1 MIKIGVL
8 SLQGDIEEHV
18 DITKKALEKLGLKGE
33 VLPVKKPEEIE
44 VLDGLIITGGE
55 STVFGKVSSRLNVFS
70 TIKQL
75 SSKKVPL
82 FGTCAGLI
90 VFARNVYDRVVGETN
105 QPILNLLN
113 VTVSRNYF
121 GRQRESFEADLLVP
135 ILGNKPFRGVFIR
148 APAIEEIEE
157 NVEILTRLEDIV
169 VAVRQE
175 NLLATAFHP
184 ELTDDTRFHEY
195 FLKMIL
201 QET

>member
-8 SLQGDIEEHV
+8 ALQGDLEEHI

-44 VLDGLIITGGE
+44 GLDGLIITGGE

-90 VFARNVYDRVVGETN
+90 VFARNVYDRVLGETN
-105 QPILNLLN
+105 QPTLDLLN

-121 GRQRESFEADLLVP
+121 GRQRESFEADLLIPV
-135 ILGNKPFRGVFIR
+135 LGDEPFRGVFIR
-148 APAIEEIEE
+148 APAIEEIGE
-157 NVEILTRLEDIV
+157 NVEILARLEDIV

-175 NLLATAFHP
+175 NILATAFHP
-184 ELTDDTRFHEY
+184 ELTNDTRFHEY

>member
-1 MIKIGVL
+1 MIKIGIL
-8 SLQGDIEEHV
+8 ALQGDLEEH
-18 DITKKALEKLGLKGE
+18 DNITKMALEKLSLNGE
-33 VLPVKKPEEIE
+33 VLLVKKPEEIE
-44 VLDGLIITGGE
+44 SLDGLIITGGE

-121 GRQRESFEADLLVP
+121 GRQKESFEADLLVP
-135 ILGNKPFRGVFIR
+135 ILGDKPFRGVFIR

-157 NVEILTRLEDIV
+157 NVEILARLEDIV

>member
-8 SLQGDIEEHV
+8 ALQGDLEEHV

-33 VLPVKKPEEIE
+33 VLLVKKPEEIE
-44 VLDGLIITGGE
+44 SLDGLIITGGE
-55 STVFGKVSSRLNVFS
+55 STVFGKVSSRLNVYS

-121 GRQRESFEADLLVP
+121 GRQRESFEAELLIPV
-135 ILGNKPFRGVFIR
+135 LGDKPFRGVFIR
-148 APAIEEIEE
+148 APAIEEIGE
-157 NVEILTRLEDIV
+157 NVEILARLEDIV

-201 QET
+201 QEA

>member
-8 SLQGDIEEHV
+8 ALQGDLEEHI
-18 DITKKALEKLGLKGE
+18 DITKKALENLGLKGE
-33 VLPVKKPEEIE
+33 VLRVKKPEEIE
-44 VLDGLIITGGE
+44 NLDSLIITGGE

-105 QPILNLLN
+105 QPTLDLLN

-135 ILGNKPFRGVFIR
+135 VLGDKSFRGVFIR
-148 APAIEEIEE
+148 APAIEEIGE
-157 NVEILTRLEDIV
+157 NVEILARLEDIV

-175 NLLATAFHP
+175 NMLATAFHP
-184 ELTDDTRFHEY
+184 ELTNDTRFHEY

>member
-8 SLQGDIEEHV
+8 ALQGDLEEHI

-44 VLDGLIITGGE
+44 GLDGLIITGGE

-75 SSKKVPL
+75 SSKKIPL

-90 VFARNVYDRVVGETN
+90 VFARNVYDRVLGETN
-105 QPILNLLN
+105 QPTLDLLN

-121 GRQRESFEADLLVP
+121 GRQRESFEADLLIPV
-135 ILGNKPFRGVFIR
+135 LGDEPFRGVFIR
-148 APAIEEIEE
+148 APAIEEIGE
-157 NVEILTRLEDIV
+157 NVEILARLEDIV

-175 NLLATAFHP
+175 NILATAFHP
-184 ELTDDTRFHEY
+184 ELTNDTRFHEY
-195 FLKMIL
+195 FLKMII

>member
-1 MIKIGVL
+1 MVTIGVL
-8 SLQGDIEEHV
+8 GLQGDLEEHV
-18 DITKKALEKLGLKGE
+18 DITESALEKLSLKGE
-33 VLPVKKPEEIE
+33 VLVVKKPEEIE
-44 VLDGLIITGGE
+44 GLDGLIITGGE

-70 TIKQL
+70 TIKHL

-90 VFARNVYDRVVGETN
+90 VFARNVYDRVVGEIN
-105 QPILNLLN
+105 QPTLGLLN

-121 GRQRESFEADLLVP
+121 GRQRESFETDLLVP
-135 ILGNKPFRGVFIR
+135 ILGDKPFKGVFIR
-148 APAIEEIEE
+148 SPAIEEIGE
-157 NVEILTRLEDIV
+157 NVEILARLEDIV

-175 NLLATAFHP
+175 NILATAFHP

-195 FLKMIL
+195 FLKIIL

>member
-8 SLQGDIEEHV
+8 ALQGDLEEHI

-44 VLDGLIITGGE
+44 GLDGLIITGGE

-75 SSKKVPL
+75 SSKKIPL

-90 VFARNVYDRVVGETN
+90 VFARNVYDRVLGETN
-105 QPILNLLN
+105 QPTLDLLN

-121 GRQRESFEADLLVP
+121 GRQRESFEADLLIPV
-135 ILGNKPFRGVFIR
+135 LGDEPFRGVFIR
-148 APAIEEIEE
+148 APAIEEIGE
-157 NVEILTRLEDIV
+157 NVEILARLEDIV

-175 NLLATAFHP
+175 NILATAFHP
-184 ELTDDTRFHEY
+184 ELTNDTRFHEY